1 MDLGAN
7 RLGTSIDLMAE
18 YILLFLSLHPTK
30 LFEYIRVYLEI
41 VLLPKA
47 DKKKSPKCESEMEHE
62 PASLTVY
69 LQVLFIFYPVLT
81 QFSYFSSPLHVP
93 LPSHTYICRI
103 QQN

>member
-7 RLGTSIDLMAE
+7 RPGTSIDLMAE

-47 DKKKSPKCESEMEHE
+47 DKKKSPKCEGEMEHE

-69 LQVLFIFYPVLT
+69 LQVLFRFYPVLL
-81 QFSYFSSPLHVP
+81 FLLPLHVP